1 MSIFGKFFLLLILL
15 MGFTPPFIH
24 NHLLYSGDVVD
35 FRVIDVL
42 LFLGF
47 IFLTILK
54 LNKLILEKVYYFFA
68 GLVLLQLTYFSVN
81 YTAIRWVEVLYS
93 TGIPIIVLM
102 YGNLKINSRDVVILF
117 KFLSVMVWVNV
128 FFAIF
133 LSNAY
138 AGVAGQHLIF
148 SNIGGGIPTAWMLFF
163 WLITY
168 DYICNHN
175 NWVKSI
181 ILCIV
186 TLCILLLDSRSV
198 LAALLFYI
206 LIVMFRRKN
215 YLIGLGLIIGA
226 IVSILF
232 LNTLLGRISNID
244 FSDNSSQLRFNAIF
258 ATFKIIEDSYIM
270 GSEVGKY
277 FPRIDKNISEDLI
290 TESGNAGRFI
300 GDYILP
306 TEPHNSYL
314 LYGVEYGVVGIL
326 IVAYINIK
334 NSFVRGALDVNILI
348 ALFVMFITSSVLK
361 FDIKLLFLVMVFL
374 LLCRVNKRE

>member
-1 MSIFGKFFLLLILL
+1 MSIFGRFFLLLILL

-24 NHLLYSGDVVD
+24 NYLLYSGDVVD

-42 LFLGF
+42 LCLGF

-54 LNKLILEKVYYFFA
+54 INKLILERAYYFYAF
-68 GLVLLQLTYFSVN
+68 LVLLQVTYFSVN

-93 TGIPIIVLM
+93 TGIPIMVLM
-102 YGNLKINSRDVVILF
+102 YGNFKINSRDVIVLF

-138 AGVAGQHLIF
+138 AGVAGQNLIF

-168 DYICNHN
+168 DYVCNHKK
-175 NWVKSI
+175 WVKSI
-181 ILCIV
+181 LLCIV
-186 TLCILLLDSRSV
+186 TLCILSLDSRSV
-198 LAALLFYI
+198 LAAFLFYI
-206 LIVMFRRKN
+206 LIIMFRRKN
-215 YLIGLGLIIGA
+215 YIIGFGLIMGA

-258 ATFKIIEDSYIM
+258 ATFDIIEDSYIV

-290 TESGNAGRFI
+290 SESGNAGRII

-314 LYGVEYGVVGIL
+314 LYGVEYGVIGIF

-334 NSFVRGALDVNILI
+334 YSFVRDALDVNILM
-348 ALFVMFITSSVLK
+348 ALFVMFMTSSVLK
-361 FDIKLLFLVMVFL
+361 FDIKLLFLVMIFL
-374 LLCRVNKRE
+374 LICRVKKRE